1 MSSRTNKATMHEL
14 KLRRLME
21 HNHRLREELA
31 RPRVMVSVASLNLI
45 NHCRSTKDP
54 LIPALWGPLQK
65 GEDPYAPVEQAG
77 CCSSDVELVSR
88 LLGNT
93 RTTLSAILL

>member
-1 MSSRTNKATMHEL
+1 MSSRANKATMHEL

-54 LIPALWGPLQK
+54 LIPSLWGPLQK
-65 GEDPYAPVEQAG
+65 GEDPYAPVEQPG
-77 CCSSDVELVSR
+77 CCSCELVFLHLCSK
-88 LLGNT
+88 GYY
-93 RTTLSAILL
+93 

>member
-31 RPRVMVSVASLNLI
+31 RPRIMVSVAAQNLI
-45 NHCRSTKDP
+45 MYAKCTKDP
-54 LIPALWGPLQK
+54 LIPSIWGPPQK
-65 GEDPYAPVEQAG
+65 GEDPYAPVEQSG
-77 CCSSDVELVSR
+77 CCSGR
-88 LLGNT
+88 LRVVPMEGK
-93 RTTLSAILL
+93 S